1 MKSRLL
7 LFFLLLPLCAGA
19 QTTVVEKTYIST
31 DREIYVSGD
40 KIWCSA
46 FCVDAAN
53 GLRPSSLSAIAYVE
67 IVSEDG
73 TLESG
78 KIALSE
84 GRGAG
89 TIEIP
94 ATAPTGN
101 YRIVAYTAYT
111 KNTPGFNPQE
121 HISKTISIFNTSTK
135 ERVKNGVKI
144 LSDSEYDALRTPAS
158 TPAGTPAGTHTTGT
172 HTTGT
177 HSSSTYNAGAHTAA
191 GALSI
196 TCHRSAEGYL
206 EVVLTNNSATPADLS
221 LSLSNRD
228 GIIPPDNTSID
239 AFMGAAASAA
249 RASATAAAAGAS
261 AAARASAGAA
271 SAPAAELPE
280 YEGEIIRGR
289 IAGATTDEIE
299 GLKGRSAFISVPTEK
314 SDLYSSVVDND
325 GMIKFVTNNIY
336 GTKEMVC
343 EIEDND
349 LARCHI
355 ELISPF
361 VSPKLKGIPALQM
374 APSIKEDLQRR
385 GLSVQLCRSFSA
397 DTLASL
403 MPIRENPLIPS
414 YDAIE
419 YKLDDYKRF
428 PVMRELFIEFINEIK
443 VRKVDGKEQLKV
455 KTHLEERVSLFDK
468 NNSLIMVDG
477 IPVFDH
483 SQVIEYDPLLVESVV
498 VYPYKYYTGWRSF
511 CGMANFVTYKKNLPG
526 IKFNDGVRV
535 VQFKGCSYPMAFTC
549 QEIGEDFPDYRE
561 LLYWH
566 PQIKLPAGE
575 SSSIKVKIPATVK
588 EIRICAEGMME
599 NGTPFS
605 ITLESPLRSSGV
617 YCAPNRASGS
627 TCRSISSTILLRFH
641 FGFQPHSS
649 LAGVSSMQSGQDA
662 EIAAFTGSM
671 L

>member
-158 TPAGTPAGTHTTGT
+158 TPASTPAGT

-177 HSSSTYNAGAHTAA
+177 HSSSTYNAGAQPAA

-196 TCHRSAEGYL
+196 VCHRSAEGYL
-206 EVVLTNNSATPADLS
+206 EVVLTNNSAAPADLS

-249 RASATAAAAGAS
+249 QAAAGAES
-261 AAARASAGAA
+261 AAARASARAA
-271 SAPAAELPE
+271 SATAATAEAAELPE

-419 YKLDDYKRF
+419 SKLDDYKRF

-443 VRKVDGKEQLKV
+443 VRRVDGKEQLKV

-575 SSSIKVKIPATVK
+575 SSSIKVKIPANVK

-605 ITLESPLRSSGV
+605 ITL
-617 YCAPNRASGS
+617 
-627 TCRSISSTILLRFH
+627 
-641 FGFQPHSS
+641 
-649 LAGVSSMQSGQDA
+649 
-662 EIAAFTGSM
+662 
-671 L
+671 

>member
-46 FCVDAAN
+46 FCVDEAN

-78 KIALSE
+78 KIALSD

-144 LSDSEYDALRTPAS
+144 LSDSEYDALRTPA
-158 TPAGTPAGTHTTGT
+158 GTPAGTHTTGT

-177 HSSSTYNAGAHTAA
+177 HSSSTYNAGTQPAA

-228 GIIPPDNTSID
+228 GIIPPDNTSIG

-249 RASATAAAAGAS
+249 QA
-261 AAARASAGAA
+261 
-271 SAPAAELPE
+271 AAELPE

-443 VRKVDGKEQLKV
+443 VRRVDGKEQLKV

-549 QEIGEDFPDYRE
+549 QEIGDDFPDYRE

-575 SSSIKVKIPATVK
+575 SSSIKVKIPANVK
-588 EIRICAEGMME
+588 EIRICAEGMTE

-605 ITLESPLRSSGV
+605 ITL
-617 YCAPNRASGS
+617 
-627 TCRSISSTILLRFH
+627 
-641 FGFQPHSS
+641 
-649 LAGVSSMQSGQDA
+649 
-662 EIAAFTGSM
+662 
-671 L
+671 

>member
-78 KIALSE
+78 KIALSD

-135 ERVKNGVKI
+135 ERVKNGIKI
-144 LSDSEYDALRTPAS
+144 LSDSEYDALRTPAGTPAS
-158 TPAGTPAGTHTTGT
+158 TPAGT

-177 HSSSTYNAGAHTAA
+177 HSSSTYNAGTQPAA

-206 EVVLTNNSATPADLS
+206 EVVLTNNSAAPADLS

-228 GIIPPDNTSID
+228 GIIPPDNTSIG

-249 RASATAAAAGAS
+249 QAAAGAES

-271 SAPAAELPE
+271 SAA
-280 YEGEIIRGR
+280 
-289 IAGATTDEIE
+289 
-299 GLKGRSAFISVPTEK
+299 
-314 SDLYSSVVDND
+314 
-325 GMIKFVTNNIY
+325 
-336 GTKEMVC
+336 
-343 EIEDND
+343 
-349 LARCHI
+349 
-355 ELISPF
+355 
-361 VSPKLKGIPALQM
+361 
-374 APSIKEDLQRR
+374 
-385 GLSVQLCRSFSA
+385 QL
-397 DTLASL
+397 
-403 MPIRENPLIPS
+403 
-414 YDAIE
+414 
-419 YKLDDYKRF
+419 
-428 PVMRELFIEFINEIK
+428 
-443 VRKVDGKEQLKV
+443 
-455 KTHLEERVSLFDK
+455 
-468 NNSLIMVDG
+468 
-477 IPVFDH
+477 
-483 SQVIEYDPLLVESVV
+483 
-498 VYPYKYYTGWRSF
+498 
-511 CGMANFVTYKKNLPG
+511 
-526 IKFNDGVRV
+526 
-535 VQFKGCSYPMAFTC
+535 
-549 QEIGEDFPDYRE
+549 
-561 LLYWH
+561 
-566 PQIKLPAGE
+566 
-575 SSSIKVKIPATVK
+575 SSSAVAATAASA
-588 EIRICAEGMME
+588 IC
-599 NGTPFS
+599 
-605 ITLESPLRSSGV
+605 
-617 YCAPNRASGS
+617 
-627 TCRSISSTILLRFH
+627 
-641 FGFQPHSS
+641 
-649 LAGVSSMQSGQDA
+649 
-662 EIAAFTGSM
+662 
-671 L
+671 

>member
-144 LSDSEYDALRTPAS
+144 LSDKEYDALRTPAGTPAS
-158 TPAGTPAGTHTTGT
+158 TPTSTPAGTHTTGS
-172 HTTGT
+172 
-177 HSSSTYNAGAHTAA
+177 HSSSTYNAGTHTAA

-196 TCHRSAEGYL
+196 ACHRNAEGYL
-206 EVVLTNNSATPADLS
+206 EVVLTNNSAEPADLS

-228 GIIPPDNTSID
+228 GIIPPDNTSIG

-249 RASATAAAAGAS
+249 QAAAGAES

-271 SAPAAELPE
+271 SAQAAAVSAAAELPE

-314 SDLYSSVVDND
+314 SDLYSSIVDND

-361 VSPKLKGIPALQM
+361 ISPKLKGIPALQM

-385 GLSVQLCRSFSA
+385 GLSVQLCRNFSA

-443 VRKVDGKEQLKV
+443 VRKVNGKEQLKV

-575 SSSIKVKIPATVK
+575 SSSIKVKIPANVK

-605 ITLESPLRSSGV
+605 INL
-617 YCAPNRASGS
+617 
-627 TCRSISSTILLRFH
+627 
-641 FGFQPHSS
+641 
-649 LAGVSSMQSGQDA
+649 
-662 EIAAFTGSM
+662 
-671 L
+671 

>member
-144 LSDSEYDALRTPAS
+144 LSDSEYDALRTPAGTPAS
-158 TPAGTPAGTHTTGT
+158 TPAGT

-177 HSSSTYNAGAHTAA
+177 HSSSTYNAGAQPAA

-196 TCHRSAEGYL
+196 VCHRSAEGYL
-206 EVVLTNNSATPADLS
+206 EVVLTNNSAAPADLS

-228 GIIPPDNTSID
+228 GIIPPDNTSIG

-249 RASATAAAAGAS
+249 QA
-261 AAARASAGAA
+261 
-271 SAPAAELPE
+271 AAELPE

-443 VRKVDGKEQLKV
+443 VRRVDGKEQLKV

-575 SSSIKVKIPATVK
+575 SSSIKVKIPANVK

-605 ITLESPLRSSGV
+605 INL
-617 YCAPNRASGS
+617 
-627 TCRSISSTILLRFH
+627 
-641 FGFQPHSS
+641 
-649 LAGVSSMQSGQDA
+649 
-662 EIAAFTGSM
+662 
-671 L
+671 

>member
-144 LSDSEYDALRTPAS
+144 LSDSEYDALRTPA
-158 TPAGTPAGTHTTGT
+158 GTQP
-172 HTTGT
+172 
-177 HSSSTYNAGAHTAA
+177 AA

-206 EVVLTNNSATPADLS
+206 EVVLTNNSAAPADLS

-228 GIIPPDNTSID
+228 GIIPPDNTSIG

-249 RASATAAAAGAS
+249 QAAAGAES

-271 SAPAAELPE
+271 SAAQPSSAATAAAATAATAAAAELPE

-403 MPIRENPLIPS
+403 TPIRENPLIPS

-443 VRKVDGKEQLKV
+443 VRRVDGKEQLKV

-549 QEIGEDFPDYRE
+549 QEIGDDFPDYRE

-575 SSSIKVKIPATVK
+575 SSAIKVKIPANVK
-588 EIRICAEGMME
+588 EIRICAEGMTE

-605 ITLESPLRSSGV
+605 INL
-617 YCAPNRASGS
+617 
-627 TCRSISSTILLRFH
+627 
-641 FGFQPHSS
+641 
-649 LAGVSSMQSGQDA
+649 
-662 EIAAFTGSM
+662 
-671 L
+671 

>member
-46 FCVDAAN
+46 FCVDEAN

-78 KIALSE
+78 KIALSD

-158 TPAGTPAGTHTTGT
+158 TPASTPAGTHTTGT

-177 HSSSTYNAGAHTAA
+177 HSSSTYNAGTQPAA

-228 GIIPPDNTSID
+228 GIIPPDNTSIG

-249 RASATAAAAGAS
+249 QAAAGAES
-261 AAARASAGAA
+261 AAARTAAGAA
-271 SAPAAELPE
+271 SAGAESAPAAAVSTAAELPE

-361 VSPKLKGIPALQM
+361 VSPKLKGIPALRM

-443 VRKVDGKEQLKV
+443 VRRVDGKEQLKV

-575 SSSIKVKIPATVK
+575 SSAIKVKIPANVK
-588 EIRICAEGMME
+588 EIRICAEGMTE

-605 ITLESPLRSSGV
+605 ITL
-617 YCAPNRASGS
+617 
-627 TCRSISSTILLRFH
+627 
-641 FGFQPHSS
+641 
-649 LAGVSSMQSGQDA
+649 
-662 EIAAFTGSM
+662 
-671 L
+671 

>member
-46 FCVDAAN
+46 FCVDEAN

-78 KIALSE
+78 KIALSD

-158 TPAGTPAGTHTTGT
+158 TPASTPAGTHTTGT

-177 HSSSTYNAGAHTAA
+177 HSSSTYNAGTQPAA

-228 GIIPPDNTSID
+228 GIIPPDNTSIG

-249 RASATAAAAGAS
+249 QAAAGAES

-271 SAPAAELPE
+271 SAGAESAPAAAVSTAAELPE

-361 VSPKLKGIPALQM
+361 VSPKLKGIPALRM

-443 VRKVDGKEQLKV
+443 VRRVDGKEQLKV

-549 QEIGEDFPDYRE
+549 QEIGDDFPDYRE

-575 SSSIKVKIPATVK
+575 SSSIKVKIPANVK
-588 EIRICAEGMME
+588 EIRICAEGMTE

-605 ITLESPLRSSGV
+605 ITL
-617 YCAPNRASGS
+617 
-627 TCRSISSTILLRFH
+627 
-641 FGFQPHSS
+641 
-649 LAGVSSMQSGQDA
+649 
-662 EIAAFTGSM
+662 
-671 L
+671 

>member
-158 TPAGTPAGTHTTGT
+158 TPASTPAGT

-239 AFMGAAASAA
+239 AFMGAAASPGA
-249 RASATAAAAGAS
+249 AS

-271 SAPAAELPE
+271 SAPAAVVSAAAELPE

-477 IPVFDH
+477 IPIFDH

-566 PQIKLPAGE
+566 PQIKLHAGE
-575 SSSIKVKIPATVK
+575 SSAIKVKIPANVK
-588 EIRICAEGMME
+588 EIRICAEGMTE

-605 ITLESPLRSSGV
+605 ITL
-617 YCAPNRASGS
+617 
-627 TCRSISSTILLRFH
+627 
-641 FGFQPHSS
+641 
-649 LAGVSSMQSGQDA
+649 
-662 EIAAFTGSM
+662 
-671 L
+671 

>member
-158 TPAGTPAGTHTTGT
+158 TQ
-172 HTTGT
+172 
-177 HSSSTYNAGAHTAA
+177 TAA

-196 TCHRSAEGYL
+196 ACHRNAEGYL
-206 EVVLTNNSATPADLS
+206 EVVLTNNSAAPADLS

-228 GIIPPDNTSID
+228 GIIPPDNTSIG

-249 RASATAAAAGAS
+249 QAAAGAES
-261 AAARASAGAA
+261 AAARASARAA
-271 SAPAAELPE
+271 SATAATAEAAELPE

-443 VRKVDGKEQLKV
+443 VRKVNGKEQLKV

-575 SSSIKVKIPATVK
+575 SSSIKVKIPANVK

-605 ITLESPLRSSGV
+605 INL
-617 YCAPNRASGS
+617 
-627 TCRSISSTILLRFH
+627 
-641 FGFQPHSS
+641 
-649 LAGVSSMQSGQDA
+649 
-662 EIAAFTGSM
+662 
-671 L
+671 

>member
-144 LSDSEYDALRTPAS
+144 LSDSEYDALRTPA
-158 TPAGTPAGTHTTGT
+158 
-172 HTTGT
+172 
-177 HSSSTYNAGAHTAA
+177 GAQPAA

-196 TCHRSAEGYL
+196 VCHRSAEGYL
-206 EVVLTNNSATPADLS
+206 EVVLTNNSAAPADLS

-239 AFMGAAASAA
+239 AFMVAEASAA
-249 RASATAAAAGAS
+249 QAAAGAES
-261 AAARASAGAA
+261 APAAAVST
-271 SAPAAELPE
+271 AAELPE

-443 VRKVDGKEQLKV
+443 VRRVDGKEQLKV
-455 KTHLEERVSLFDK
+455 KTHLKERVSLFDK

-498 VYPYKYYTGWRSF
+498 VYPYMYYTGWRSF

-575 SSSIKVKIPATVK
+575 SSSIKVKIPANVK
-588 EIRICAEGMME
+588 EIRICVEGMME

-605 ITLESPLRSSGV
+605 ITL
-617 YCAPNRASGS
+617 
-627 TCRSISSTILLRFH
+627 
-641 FGFQPHSS
+641 
-649 LAGVSSMQSGQDA
+649 
-662 EIAAFTGSM
+662 
-671 L
+671 

>member
-46 FCVDAAN
+46 FCVDEAN

-158 TPAGTPAGTHTTGT
+158 TPASTPAGTHTTGT

-177 HSSSTYNAGAHTAA
+177 HSSSTYNAGTQPAA

-206 EVVLTNNSATPADLS
+206 EVVLTNNSAAPADLS

-228 GIIPPDNTSID
+228 GIIPPDNTSIG

-249 RASATAAAAGAS
+249 QAAAGAES

-271 SAPAAELPE
+271 SAGAESAPAAAVSTAAELPE

-361 VSPKLKGIPALQM
+361 VSPKLKGIPALRM

-443 VRKVDGKEQLKV
+443 VRRVDGKEQLKV

-575 SSSIKVKIPATVK
+575 SSSIKVKIPANVK
-588 EIRICAEGMME
+588 EIRICAEGMTE

-605 ITLESPLRSSGV
+605 INL
-617 YCAPNRASGS
+617 
-627 TCRSISSTILLRFH
+627 
-641 FGFQPHSS
+641 
-649 LAGVSSMQSGQDA
+649 
-662 EIAAFTGSM
+662 
-671 L
+671 

>member
-144 LSDSEYDALRTPAS
+144 LSDSEYDALRTPA
-158 TPAGTPAGTHTTGT
+158 GTQP
-172 HTTGT
+172 
-177 HSSSTYNAGAHTAA
+177 AA

-206 EVVLTNNSATPADLS
+206 EVVLTNNSAAPADLS

-249 RASATAAAAGAS
+249 QAAAGAES
-261 AAARASAGAA
+261 AAARASARAA
-271 SAPAAELPE
+271 SATAATAEAAELPE

-414 YDAIE
+414 FDAIE

-443 VRKVDGKEQLKV
+443 VRRVDGKEQLKV

-575 SSSIKVKIPATVK
+575 SSAIKVKIPANVK

-605 ITLESPLRSSGV
+605 ITL
-617 YCAPNRASGS
+617 
-627 TCRSISSTILLRFH
+627 
-641 FGFQPHSS
+641 
-649 LAGVSSMQSGQDA
+649 
-662 EIAAFTGSM
+662 
-671 L
+671 

>member
-158 TPAGTPAGTHTTGT
+158 TPAGT

-177 HSSSTYNAGAHTAA
+177 HSSSTYNAGTHTAA

-196 TCHRSAEGYL
+196 ACHRNAKGYL
-206 EVVLTNNSATPADLS
+206 EVVLTNNSAAPADLS

-239 AFMGAAASAA
+239 AFMVAAASAA
-249 RASATAAAAGAS
+249 QAAAGAS
-261 AAARASAGAA
+261 AAARASAGAE
-271 SAPAAELPE
+271 SAPAATVSAAAELPE

-374 APSIKEDLQRR
+374 ASSIKEDLQRR

-443 VRKVDGKEQLKV
+443 VRRVDGKEQLKV

-575 SSSIKVKIPATVK
+575 SSSIKVKIPANVK

-605 ITLESPLRSSGV
+605 ITL
-617 YCAPNRASGS
+617 
-627 TCRSISSTILLRFH
+627 
-641 FGFQPHSS
+641 
-649 LAGVSSMQSGQDA
+649 
-662 EIAAFTGSM
+662 
-671 L
+671 

>member
-158 TPAGTPAGTHTTGT
+158 TQP
-172 HTTGT
+172 
-177 HSSSTYNAGAHTAA
+177 AA

-196 TCHRSAEGYL
+196 VCHRSAEGYL
-206 EVVLTNNSATPADLS
+206 EVVLTNNSAAPADLS

-249 RASATAAAAGAS
+249 RASATA
-261 AAARASAGAA
+261 RASAGAA
-271 SAPAAELPE
+271 SATAATAEAAELPE

-343 EIEDND
+343 EIENNN

-443 VRKVDGKEQLKV
+443 VRRVDGKEQLKV

-575 SSSIKVKIPATVK
+575 SSSIKVKIPANVK

-605 ITLESPLRSSGV
+605 INL
-617 YCAPNRASGS
+617 
-627 TCRSISSTILLRFH
+627 
-641 FGFQPHSS
+641 
-649 LAGVSSMQSGQDA
+649 
-662 EIAAFTGSM
+662 
-671 L
+671 

>member
-144 LSDSEYDALRTPAS
+144 LSDSEYDALRTPAG
-158 TPAGTPAGTHTTGT
+158 TPAGTPA
-172 HTTGT
+172 
-177 HSSSTYNAGAHTAA
+177 STYNVGTQPAA

-206 EVVLTNNSATPADLS
+206 EVVLTNNSAAPADLS

-228 GIIPPDNTSID
+228 GIIPPDNTSIG

-249 RASATAAAAGAS
+249 QAS
-261 AAARASAGAA
+261 
-271 SAPAAELPE
+271 AELPE
-280 YEGEIIRGR
+280 Y
-289 IAGATTDEIE
+289 
-299 GLKGRSAFISVPTEK
+299 
-314 SDLYSSVVDND
+314 
-325 GMIKFVTNNIY
+325 
-336 GTKEMVC
+336 
-343 EIEDND
+343 
-349 LARCHI
+349 
-355 ELISPF
+355 
-361 VSPKLKGIPALQM
+361 
-374 APSIKEDLQRR
+374 
-385 GLSVQLCRSFSA
+385 
-397 DTLASL
+397 
-403 MPIRENPLIPS
+403 
-414 YDAIE
+414 
-419 YKLDDYKRF
+419 
-428 PVMRELFIEFINEIK
+428 
-443 VRKVDGKEQLKV
+443 
-455 KTHLEERVSLFDK
+455 
-468 NNSLIMVDG
+468 
-477 IPVFDH
+477 
-483 SQVIEYDPLLVESVV
+483 
-498 VYPYKYYTGWRSF
+498 
-511 CGMANFVTYKKNLPG
+511 
-526 IKFNDGVRV
+526 
-535 VQFKGCSYPMAFTC
+535 
-549 QEIGEDFPDYRE
+549 
-561 LLYWH
+561 
-566 PQIKLPAGE
+566 
-575 SSSIKVKIPATVK
+575 
-588 EIRICAEGMME
+588 
-599 NGTPFS
+599 
-605 ITLESPLRSSGV
+605 
-617 YCAPNRASGS
+617 
-627 TCRSISSTILLRFH
+627 
-641 FGFQPHSS
+641 
-649 LAGVSSMQSGQDA
+649 
-662 EIAAFTGSM
+662 
-671 L
+671 

>member
-158 TPAGTPAGTHTTGT
+158 TQP
-172 HTTGT
+172 
-177 HSSSTYNAGAHTAA
+177 AA

-206 EVVLTNNSATPADLS
+206 EVVLTNNSAAPADLS

-228 GIIPPDNTSID
+228 GIIPPDNTSIG

-249 RASATAAAAGAS
+249 QAAAGAES
-261 AAARASAGAA
+261 AAARASARAA
-271 SAPAAELPE
+271 SATAATAEAAELPE

-299 GLKGRSAFISVPTEK
+299 GRKGRSAFISVPTEK

-443 VRKVDGKEQLKV
+443 VRRVDGKEQLKV

-575 SSSIKVKIPATVK
+575 SSSIKVKIPANVK
-588 EIRICAEGMME
+588 EIRICAEGMIE

-605 ITLESPLRSSGV
+605 ITL
-617 YCAPNRASGS
+617 
-627 TCRSISSTILLRFH
+627 
-641 FGFQPHSS
+641 
-649 LAGVSSMQSGQDA
+649 
-662 EIAAFTGSM
+662 
-671 L
+671 

>member
-158 TPAGTPAGTHTTGT
+158 TQ
-172 HTTGT
+172 
-177 HSSSTYNAGAHTAA
+177 TAA

-196 TCHRSAEGYL
+196 ACHRNAEGYL
-206 EVVLTNNSATPADLS
+206 EVVLTNNSAAPADLS

-228 GIIPPDNTSID
+228 GIIPPDNTSIG

-249 RASATAAAAGAS
+249 QAAAGAES
-261 AAARASAGAA
+261 AAAAIAE
-271 SAPAAELPE
+271 AAELPE

-414 YDAIE
+414 FDAIE

-443 VRKVDGKEQLKV
+443 VRRVDGKEQLKV

-575 SSSIKVKIPATVK
+575 SSAIKVKIPANVK

-605 ITLESPLRSSGV
+605 ITL
-617 YCAPNRASGS
+617 
-627 TCRSISSTILLRFH
+627 
-641 FGFQPHSS
+641 
-649 LAGVSSMQSGQDA
+649 
-662 EIAAFTGSM
+662 
-671 L
+671 

>member
-158 TPAGTPAGTHTTGT
+158 TPAGT

-177 HSSSTYNAGAHTAA
+177 HSSSTYNAGTQPVA

-206 EVVLTNNSATPADLS
+206 EVVLTNNSAAPADLS

-228 GIIPPDNTSID
+228 GIIPPDNTSIG

-249 RASATAAAAGAS
+249 QAAAGAES
-261 AAARASAGAA
+261 AAARASARAA
-271 SAPAAELPE
+271 SATAATAEAAELPE

-443 VRKVDGKEQLKV
+443 VRRVDGKEQLKV

-511 CGMANFVTYKKNLPG
+511 CGMANFITYKKNLPG

-575 SSSIKVKIPATVK
+575 SSSIKVKIPANVK

-605 ITLESPLRSSGV
+605 ITL
-617 YCAPNRASGS
+617 
-627 TCRSISSTILLRFH
+627 
-641 FGFQPHSS
+641 
-649 LAGVSSMQSGQDA
+649 
-662 EIAAFTGSM
+662 
-671 L
+671 

>member
-158 TPAGTPAGTHTTGT
+158 TQP
-172 HTTGT
+172 
-177 HSSSTYNAGAHTAA
+177 AA

-196 TCHRSAEGYL
+196 ACHRSAEGYL
-206 EVVLTNNSATPADLS
+206 EVVLTNNSAAPADLS

-228 GIIPPDNTSID
+228 GIIPPDNTSIG

-249 RASATAAAAGAS
+249 QAAAGAES
-261 AAARASAGAA
+261 AAARASARAA
-271 SAPAAELPE
+271 SATAEAAELPE

-414 YDAIE
+414 FDAIE

-443 VRKVDGKEQLKV
+443 VRRVDGKEQLKV

-575 SSSIKVKIPATVK
+575 SSSIKVKIPANVK

-605 ITLESPLRSSGV
+605 INL
-617 YCAPNRASGS
+617 
-627 TCRSISSTILLRFH
+627 
-641 FGFQPHSS
+641 
-649 LAGVSSMQSGQDA
+649 
-662 EIAAFTGSM
+662 
-671 L
+671 

>member
-158 TPAGTPAGTHTTGT
+158 TPASTPAGT

-177 HSSSTYNAGAHTAA
+177 HSSSTYNAGTQTAA

-206 EVVLTNNSATPADLS
+206 EVVLTNNSAAPADLS

-228 GIIPPDNTSID
+228 GIIPPDNTSIG

-249 RASATAAAAGAS
+249 RASAGAASAPAATSAAAGAS
-261 AAARASAGAA
+261 AAARASAGAE
-271 SAPAAELPE
+271 SAPAAAVSTAAELPE

-361 VSPKLKGIPALQM
+361 VSPKLTGIPALQM

-443 VRKVDGKEQLKV
+443 VRRVDGKEQLKV

-575 SSSIKVKIPATVK
+575 SSAIKVKIPANVK

-605 ITLESPLRSSGV
+605 ITL
-617 YCAPNRASGS
+617 
-627 TCRSISSTILLRFH
+627 
-641 FGFQPHSS
+641 
-649 LAGVSSMQSGQDA
+649 
-662 EIAAFTGSM
+662 
-671 L
+671 

>member
-144 LSDSEYDALRTPAS
+144 LSDSEYDALRTPAGTPAS
-158 TPAGTPAGTHTTGT
+158 TPAGT

-177 HSSSTYNAGAHTAA
+177 HSSSTYNAGAQPAA

-196 TCHRSAEGYL
+196 VCHRSAEGYL
-206 EVVLTNNSATPADLS
+206 EVVLTNNSAAPADLS

-228 GIIPPDNTSID
+228 GIIPPDNTSIG

-249 RASATAAAAGAS
+249 QA
-261 AAARASAGAA
+261 
-271 SAPAAELPE
+271 AAELPE

-343 EIEDND
+343 EIENNN

-443 VRKVDGKEQLKV
+443 ARRVDGKEQLKV

-575 SSSIKVKIPATVK
+575 SSSIKVKIPANVK

-605 ITLESPLRSSGV
+605 INL
-617 YCAPNRASGS
+617 
-627 TCRSISSTILLRFH
+627 
-641 FGFQPHSS
+641 
-649 LAGVSSMQSGQDA
+649 
-662 EIAAFTGSM
+662 
-671 L
+671 

>member
-144 LSDSEYDALRTPAS
+144 LSDSEYDALRTPAGTPAS
-158 TPAGTPAGTHTTGT
+158 TPAGT

-177 HSSSTYNAGAHTAA
+177 HSSSTYNAGAQPAA

-196 TCHRSAEGYL
+196 VCHRSAEGYL
-206 EVVLTNNSATPADLS
+206 EVVLTNNSAAPADLS

-228 GIIPPDNTSID
+228 GIIPPDNTSIG

-249 RASATAAAAGAS
+249 QAAAGAS
-261 AAARASAGAA
+261 AAARASAGAE
-271 SAPAAELPE
+271 SAPAAVVSAAAELPE

-361 VSPKLKGIPALQM
+361 VSPKLKGIPALRM

-443 VRKVDGKEQLKV
+443 VRRVDGKEQLKV

-575 SSSIKVKIPATVK
+575 SSAIKVKIPANVK

-605 ITLESPLRSSGV
+605 ITL
-617 YCAPNRASGS
+617 
-627 TCRSISSTILLRFH
+627 
-641 FGFQPHSS
+641 
-649 LAGVSSMQSGQDA
+649 
-662 EIAAFTGSM
+662 
-671 L
+671 

>member
-144 LSDSEYDALRTPAS
+144 LSDSEYDALRTPA
-158 TPAGTPAGTHTTGT
+158 GTQP
-172 HTTGT
+172 
-177 HSSSTYNAGAHTAA
+177 AA

-206 EVVLTNNSATPADLS
+206 EVVLTNNSAAPADLS

-249 RASATAAAAGAS
+249 QAAAGAES
-261 AAARASAGAA
+261 APAAAVST
-271 SAPAAELPE
+271 AAELPE

-575 SSSIKVKIPATVK
+575 SSAIKVKIPANVK
-588 EIRICAEGMME
+588 EIRICAEGMIE

-605 ITLESPLRSSGV
+605 ITL
-617 YCAPNRASGS
+617 
-627 TCRSISSTILLRFH
+627 
-641 FGFQPHSS
+641 
-649 LAGVSSMQSGQDA
+649 
-662 EIAAFTGSM
+662 
-671 L
+671 

>member
-158 TPAGTPAGTHTTGT
+158 TPAGT

-177 HSSSTYNAGAHTAA
+177 HSSSTYNAGAQPAA

-196 TCHRSAEGYL
+196 VCHRSAEGYL
-206 EVVLTNNSATPADLS
+206 EVVLTNNSAAPADLS

-228 GIIPPDNTSID
+228 GIIPPDNTSIG

-249 RASATAAAAGAS
+249 QAAAGAAS
-261 AAARASAGAA
+261 ATARASAGAE
-271 SAPAAELPE
+271 SAPAAAVSTAAELPE

-343 EIEDND
+343 EIENND

-428 PVMRELFIEFINEIK
+428 PVMRELFIEIINEIK
-443 VRKVDGKEQLKV
+443 VRRVDGKEQLKV

-575 SSSIKVKIPATVK
+575 SSSIKVKIPANVK
-588 EIRICAEGMME
+588 EMRICAEGMME

-605 ITLESPLRSSGV
+605 ITL
-617 YCAPNRASGS
+617 
-627 TCRSISSTILLRFH
+627 
-641 FGFQPHSS
+641 
-649 LAGVSSMQSGQDA
+649 
-662 EIAAFTGSM
+662 
-671 L
+671 

>member
-144 LSDSEYDALRTPAS
+144 LSDSEYDALRTPAG
-158 TPAGTPAGTHTTGT
+158 TPASTPAGTHTTGT

-177 HSSSTYNAGAHTAA
+177 HSSSTYNAGTQPAA

-206 EVVLTNNSATPADLS
+206 EVVLTNNSAAPADLS

-228 GIIPPDNTSID
+228 GIIPPDNTSIG

-249 RASATAAAAGAS
+249 QAAAGAS
-261 AAARASAGAA
+261 AAARASAGAE
-271 SAPAAELPE
+271 SAPAAVVSAAAELPE

-443 VRKVDGKEQLKV
+443 VRRVDGKEQLKV
-455 KTHLEERVSLFDK
+455 KTHLKERVSLFDK

-575 SSSIKVKIPATVK
+575 SSAIKVKIPANVK

-605 ITLESPLRSSGV
+605 ITL
-617 YCAPNRASGS
+617 
-627 TCRSISSTILLRFH
+627 
-641 FGFQPHSS
+641 
-649 LAGVSSMQSGQDA
+649 
-662 EIAAFTGSM
+662 
-671 L
+671 

>member
-158 TPAGTPAGTHTTGT
+158 TPAGT

-177 HSSSTYNAGAHTAA
+177 HSSSTYNAGTQPAA

-206 EVVLTNNSATPADLS
+206 EVVLTNNSAAPADLS

-249 RASATAAAAGAS
+249 QAAAGAESAAARAASATAATAE
-261 AAARASAGAA
+261 
-271 SAPAAELPE
+271 AAELPE

-361 VSPKLKGIPALQM
+361 VSPKLKGIPALNM
-374 APSIKEDLQRR
+374 APSIREDLQRR

-443 VRKVDGKEQLKV
+443 VRRVDGKEQLKV

-549 QEIGEDFPDYRE
+549 QEIGDNFPDYRE

-575 SSSIKVKIPATVK
+575 SSSIKVKIPANVK

-605 ITLESPLRSSGV
+605 ITL
-617 YCAPNRASGS
+617 
-627 TCRSISSTILLRFH
+627 
-641 FGFQPHSS
+641 
-649 LAGVSSMQSGQDA
+649 
-662 EIAAFTGSM
+662 
-671 L
+671 

>member
-158 TPAGTPAGTHTTGT
+158 TQP
-172 HTTGT
+172 
-177 HSSSTYNAGAHTAA
+177 AA

-206 EVVLTNNSATPADLS
+206 EVVLTNNSAAPADLS

-249 RASATAAAAGAS
+249 QAAAGAES
-261 AAARASAGAA
+261 AAARASARAA
-271 SAPAAELPE
+271 SATAATAEAAELPE

-361 VSPKLKGIPALQM
+361 VSPKLKGIPALRM

-443 VRKVDGKEQLKV
+443 VRRVDGKEQLKV

-477 IPVFDH
+477 IPIFDH

-575 SSSIKVKIPATVK
+575 SSSIKVKIPANVK

-605 ITLESPLRSSGV
+605 ITL
-617 YCAPNRASGS
+617 
-627 TCRSISSTILLRFH
+627 
-641 FGFQPHSS
+641 
-649 LAGVSSMQSGQDA
+649 
-662 EIAAFTGSM
+662 
-671 L
+671 

>member
-144 LSDSEYDALRTPAS
+144 LSDSEYDALRTPA
-158 TPAGTPAGTHTTGT
+158 
-172 HTTGT
+172 
-177 HSSSTYNAGAHTAA
+177 GAQPAA

-196 TCHRSAEGYL
+196 VCHRSAEGYL
-206 EVVLTNNSATPADLS
+206 EVVLTNNSAAPADLS

-249 RASATAAAAGAS
+249 QA
-261 AAARASAGAA
+261 
-271 SAPAAELPE
+271 AAELPE

-343 EIEDND
+343 EIENND

-414 YDAIE
+414 FDAIE

-443 VRKVDGKEQLKV
+443 VRRVDGKEQLKV

-483 SQVIEYDPLLVESVV
+483 LQVIEYDPLLVESVV

-575 SSSIKVKIPATVK
+575 SSSIKVKIPANVK

-605 ITLESPLRSSGV
+605 ITL
-617 YCAPNRASGS
+617 
-627 TCRSISSTILLRFH
+627 
-641 FGFQPHSS
+641 
-649 LAGVSSMQSGQDA
+649 
-662 EIAAFTGSM
+662 
-671 L
+671 

>member
-144 LSDSEYDALRTPAS
+144 LSDSEYDALRTPA
-158 TPAGTPAGTHTTGT
+158 GTQP
-172 HTTGT
+172 
-177 HSSSTYNAGAHTAA
+177 AA

-206 EVVLTNNSATPADLS
+206 EVVLTNNSAAPADLS

-228 GIIPPDNTSID
+228 GIIPPDNTSIG

-249 RASATAAAAGAS
+249 QA
-261 AAARASAGAA
+261 
-271 SAPAAELPE
+271 AAELPE

-314 SDLYSSVVDND
+314 SDLYSSIVDND

-414 YDAIE
+414 FDAIE

-443 VRKVDGKEQLKV
+443 VRRVDGKEQLKV

-549 QEIGEDFPDYRE
+549 QEIGDDFPDYRE

-575 SSSIKVKIPATVK
+575 SSSIKVKIPANVK

-605 ITLESPLRSSGV
+605 ITL
-617 YCAPNRASGS
+617 
-627 TCRSISSTILLRFH
+627 
-641 FGFQPHSS
+641 
-649 LAGVSSMQSGQDA
+649 
-662 EIAAFTGSM
+662 
-671 L
+671 

>member
-135 ERVKNGVKI
+135 ERIKNGVKI

-158 TPAGTPAGTHTTGT
+158 TPAGTPASTPAGTHTTGS
-172 HTTGT
+172 
-177 HSSSTYNAGAHTAA
+177 HSSSTYNAGTQPAA

-196 TCHRSAEGYL
+196 TCHRNAEGYL
-206 EVVLTNNSATPADLS
+206 EVVLTNNSAAPADLS

-228 GIIPPDNTSID
+228 GIIPPDNTSIG

-249 RASATAAAAGAS
+249 RASAGAES

-271 SAPAAELPE
+271 SAPAAAAATAAAAELPE

-314 SDLYSSVVDND
+314 SDLYSSVVDKD

-361 VSPKLKGIPALQM
+361 VSPKLKGIPALRM

-443 VRKVDGKEQLKV
+443 VRRVDGKEQLKV

-535 VQFKGCSYPMAFTC
+535 VQFKGCSYPMAFTY

-575 SSSIKVKIPATVK
+575 SSAIKVKIPANVK

-605 ITLESPLRSSGV
+605 ITL
-617 YCAPNRASGS
+617 
-627 TCRSISSTILLRFH
+627 
-641 FGFQPHSS
+641 
-649 LAGVSSMQSGQDA
+649 
-662 EIAAFTGSM
+662 
-671 L
+671 

>member
-144 LSDSEYDALRTPAS
+144 LSDSEYDALRTPAGTPAS
-158 TPAGTPAGTHTTGT
+158 TPASTPAGT

-177 HSSSTYNAGAHTAA
+177 HSSSTYNAGTQPAA

-196 TCHRSAEGYL
+196 VCHRSAEGYL
-206 EVVLTNNSATPADLS
+206 EVVLTNNSAAPADLS

-228 GIIPPDNTSID
+228 GIIPPDNTSIG

-249 RASATAAAAGAS
+249 QAAAGAES
-261 AAARASAGAA
+261 AAARASARAA
-271 SAPAAELPE
+271 SATAATAEAAELPE

-361 VSPKLKGIPALQM
+361 VSPKLKGIPALNM
-374 APSIKEDLQRR
+374 APSIREDLQRR

-443 VRKVDGKEQLKV
+443 VRRVDGKEQLKV

-575 SSSIKVKIPATVK
+575 SSSIKVKIPANVK

-605 ITLESPLRSSGV
+605 INL
-617 YCAPNRASGS
+617 
-627 TCRSISSTILLRFH
+627 
-641 FGFQPHSS
+641 
-649 LAGVSSMQSGQDA
+649 
-662 EIAAFTGSM
+662 
-671 L
+671 

>member
-135 ERVKNGVKI
+135 ERIKNGVKI
-144 LSDSEYDALRTPAS
+144 LSDSEYDALRTPA
-158 TPAGTPAGTHTTGT
+158 GTQP
-172 HTTGT
+172 
-177 HSSSTYNAGAHTAA
+177 AA

-206 EVVLTNNSATPADLS
+206 EVVLTNNSAAPADLS

-228 GIIPPDNTSID
+228 GIIPPDNTSIG

-249 RASATAAAAGAS
+249 QAAAGAES

-271 SAPAAELPE
+271 SAGAESAPAATVSAAAELPE

-443 VRKVDGKEQLKV
+443 VRRVDGKEQLKV

-575 SSSIKVKIPATVK
+575 SSAIKVKIPANVK

-605 ITLESPLRSSGV
+605 ITL
-617 YCAPNRASGS
+617 
-627 TCRSISSTILLRFH
+627 
-641 FGFQPHSS
+641 
-649 LAGVSSMQSGQDA
+649 
-662 EIAAFTGSM
+662 
-671 L
+671 

>member
-144 LSDSEYDALRTPAS
+144 LSDSEYDALRTPAGTPAS
-158 TPAGTPAGTHTTGT
+158 TPAGT

-177 HSSSTYNAGAHTAA
+177 HSSSTYNAGAQPAA

-196 TCHRSAEGYL
+196 ACHRNAEGYL
-206 EVVLTNNSATPADLS
+206 EVVLTNNSAAPADLS

-249 RASATAAAAGAS
+249 QAAAGAES
-261 AAARASAGAA
+261 AAARASARAA
-271 SAPAAELPE
+271 SAAQPSSSAPAAAVSTAAELPE

-443 VRKVDGKEQLKV
+443 VRRVDGKEQLKV

-483 SQVIEYDPLLVESVV
+483 LQVIEYDPLLVESVV

-549 QEIGEDFPDYRE
+549 QEIGDDFPDYRE

-575 SSSIKVKIPATVK
+575 SSAIKVKIPANGK

-605 ITLESPLRSSGV
+605 ITL
-617 YCAPNRASGS
+617 
-627 TCRSISSTILLRFH
+627 
-641 FGFQPHSS
+641 
-649 LAGVSSMQSGQDA
+649 
-662 EIAAFTGSM
+662 
-671 L
+671 

>member
-46 FCVDAAN
+46 FCVDEAN

-78 KIALSE
+78 KIALSD

-158 TPAGTPAGTHTTGT
+158 TPASTPAGTHTTGT

-177 HSSSTYNAGAHTAA
+177 HSSSTYNAGTQPAA

-228 GIIPPDNTSID
+228 GIIPPDNTSIG

-249 RASATAAAAGAS
+249 QA
-261 AAARASAGAA
+261 
-271 SAPAAELPE
+271 AAELPE

-443 VRKVDGKEQLKV
+443 VRRVDGKEQLKV

-549 QEIGEDFPDYRE
+549 QEIGDDFPDYRE

-575 SSSIKVKIPATVK
+575 SSSIKVKIPANVK
-588 EIRICAEGMME
+588 EIRICAEGMTE

-605 ITLESPLRSSGV
+605 ITL
-617 YCAPNRASGS
+617 
-627 TCRSISSTILLRFH
+627 
-641 FGFQPHSS
+641 
-649 LAGVSSMQSGQDA
+649 
-662 EIAAFTGSM
+662 
-671 L
+671 

>member
-101 YRIVAYTAYT
+101 YRLVAYTAYT

-144 LSDSEYDALRTPAS
+144 LSDSEYDALRTPA
-158 TPAGTPAGTHTTGT
+158 GTQ
-172 HTTGT
+172 
-177 HSSSTYNAGAHTAA
+177 TAA

-443 VRKVDGKEQLKV
+443 VRRVDGKEQLKV

-549 QEIGEDFPDYRE
+549 QEIGDDFPDYRE

-575 SSSIKVKIPATVK
+575 SSAIKVKIPANVK

-605 ITLESPLRSSGV
+605 ITL
-617 YCAPNRASGS
+617 
-627 TCRSISSTILLRFH
+627 
-641 FGFQPHSS
+641 
-649 LAGVSSMQSGQDA
+649 
-662 EIAAFTGSM
+662 
-671 L
+671 

>member
-158 TPAGTPAGTHTTGT
+158 TPAGT

-177 HSSSTYNAGAHTAA
+177 HSSSTYNAGTQPAA

-249 RASATAAAAGAS
+249 QA
-261 AAARASAGAA
+261 
-271 SAPAAELPE
+271 AAELPE

-443 VRKVDGKEQLKV
+443 VRRVDGKEQLKV

-549 QEIGEDFPDYRE
+549 QEIGDDFPDYRE

-575 SSSIKVKIPATVK
+575 SSSIKVKIPANVK

-605 ITLESPLRSSGV
+605 ITL
-617 YCAPNRASGS
+617 
-627 TCRSISSTILLRFH
+627 
-641 FGFQPHSS
+641 
-649 LAGVSSMQSGQDA
+649 
-662 EIAAFTGSM
+662 
-671 L
+671 

>member
-78 KIALSE
+78 KVALSE

-111 KNTPGFNPQE
+111 KNAPGFNPQE

-144 LSDSEYDALRTPAS
+144 LSDSEYDALRTPA
-158 TPAGTPAGTHTTGT
+158 GTQP
-172 HTTGT
+172 
-177 HSSSTYNAGAHTAA
+177 AA

-249 RASATAAAAGAS
+249 QA
-261 AAARASAGAA
+261 
-271 SAPAAELPE
+271 AAELPE

-314 SDLYSSVVDND
+314 SDLYSSVVDKD

-443 VRKVDGKEQLKV
+443 VRRVDGKEQLKV

-575 SSSIKVKIPATVK
+575 SSSIKVKIPANVK
-588 EIRICAEGMME
+588 EIRICAEGMTE

-605 ITLESPLRSSGV
+605 ITL
-617 YCAPNRASGS
+617 
-627 TCRSISSTILLRFH
+627 
-641 FGFQPHSS
+641 
-649 LAGVSSMQSGQDA
+649 
-662 EIAAFTGSM
+662 
-671 L
+671 

>member
-111 KNTPGFNPQE
+111 KNTHGFNPQE

-144 LSDSEYDALRTPAS
+144 LSDSEYDALRTPA
-158 TPAGTPAGTHTTGT
+158 GTQP
-172 HTTGT
+172 
-177 HSSSTYNAGAHTAA
+177 AA

-196 TCHRSAEGYL
+196 ACHRSAEGYL
-206 EVVLTNNSATPADLS
+206 EVVLTNNSAAPADLS

-239 AFMGAAASAA
+239 VFMGAAASAA
-249 RASATAAAAGAS
+249 QA
-261 AAARASAGAA
+261 
-271 SAPAAELPE
+271 AAELPE

-314 SDLYSSVVDND
+314 SDLYSSVVDKD

-575 SSSIKVKIPATVK
+575 SSAIKVKIPANVK
-588 EIRICAEGMME
+588 EIRICAEGMTE

-605 ITLESPLRSSGV
+605 INL
-617 YCAPNRASGS
+617 
-627 TCRSISSTILLRFH
+627 
-641 FGFQPHSS
+641 
-649 LAGVSSMQSGQDA
+649 
-662 EIAAFTGSM
+662 
-671 L
+671 